1 MAHPVTVESKKL
13 EQACGLVDS
22 FANRHKDPSRARL
35 SLLEAVACRYSGM
48 PVDVY
53 RTTTGYDDGIDVD
66 EGYVD
71 GLVAAIDTCGVPT
84 AMALSSLARI
94 EESEVET
101 KRNGAVYTDFRLA
114 KYLAVT
120 VASKYTGGPIIDPS
134 CGNSIVLARS
144 EERRVG
150 KECRSRWSP
159 YH

>member
-71 GLVAAIDTCGVPT
+71 GSSR
-84 AMALSSLARI
+84 LSIHAGYLQQWRSPHLRASR
-94 EESEVET
+94 
-101 KRNGAVYTDFRLA
+101 RA
-114 KYLAVT
+114 K
-120 VASKYTGGPIIDPS
+120 
-134 CGNSIVLARS
+134 
-144 EERRVG
+144 
-150 KECRSRWSP
+150 
-159 YH
+159 